1 MRSDPAKKL
10 MAGSALALLVFLAAF
25 FLGRASAGDTL
36 RVQTQ
41 KHAQIAQPQSVQQ
54 PQSAQ
59 TDRLCLNTASQEELM
74 QLPGV
79 GEVLAGRIAAYR
91 TRYGRFVSVRQLMD
105 VDGIGEEL
113 YAALEPLVCVEE
125 SNENSGG

>member
-1 MRSDPAKKL
+1 MRSNPAKKL
-10 MAGSALALLVFLAAF
+10 MVCSALALLVFLAAF
-25 FLGRASAGDTL
+25 FLGRASTGDAL

-41 KHAQIAQPQSVQQ
+41 KHAQIAL

-79 GEVLAGRIAAYR
+79 GEALASRIVAYR

-113 YAALEPLVCVEE
+113 YAALAPLVCAEE